1 MADNFKAII
10 YPVKDLENAKTLFT
24 ALLGA
29 PQDQDAPYYVGWSIE
44 GQNIGL
50 NPHGFDQG
58 MTGPV
63 PYVDV
68 ADIQARLDALV
79 AAGASRRAAAHGR
92 RRRRADRHPQG
103 RRREHH
109 RPARTARRSAMMA
122 VNRHQEDACPT
133 P

>member
-10 YPVKDLENAKTLFT
+10 YPVKDLEKAKALFT

-29 PQDQDAPYYVGWSIE
+29 PPEQDAPYYVGWSID

-68 ADIQARLDALV
+68 TDIKARLDALV
-79 AAGASRRAAAHGR
+79 AAGASVVQEPTDVGGGLQIASVKD
-92 RRRRADRHPQG
+92 ADGNVIGLRG
-103 RRREHH
+103 
-109 RPARTARRSAMMA
+109 
-122 VNRHQEDACPT
+122 
-133 P
+133 

>member
-10 YPVKDLENAKTLFT
+10 YPVKDLEKAKALFT
-24 ALLGA
+24 TLLGA
-29 PQDQDAPYYVGWSIE
+29 QPDQDAPYYVGWTID

-68 ADIQARLDALV
+68 ADLEARIDALT
-79 AAGASRRAAAHGR
+79 AAGASVRQQPTDVGGGLRIA
-92 RRRRADRHPQG
+92 
-103 RRREHH
+103 
-109 RPARTARRSAMMA
+109 T
-122 VNRHQEDACPT
+122 VEDADGNIIGLRG
-133 P
+133 

>member
-1 MADNFKAII
+1 MPDNFKAII

-29 PQDQDAPYYVGWSIE
+29 PPDQDAPYYVGWSIE

-63 PYVDV
+63 PSWVLGV
-68 ADIQARLDALV
+68 V
-79 AAGASRRAAAHGR
+79 TTPH
-92 RRRRADRHPQG
+92 QG
-103 RRREHH
+103 
-109 RPARTARRSAMMA
+109 
-122 VNRHQEDACPT
+122 VCFGL
-133 P
+133 

>member
-10 YPVKDLENAKTLFT
+10 YPVKDLAAAK

-29 PQDQDAPYYVGWSIE
+29 PPDQDAPYYVGWSID
-44 GQNIGL
+44 GQDIGL

-68 ADIQARLDALV
+68 ADIEGRLDALV
-79 AAGASRRAAAHGR
+79 AAGASIVQEPTDVGGGR
-92 RRRRADRHPQG
+92 RIATVRDVDGNTIGLRG
-103 RRREHH
+103 
-109 RPARTARRSAMMA
+109 
-122 VNRHQEDACPT
+122 
-133 P
+133 

>member
-10 YPVKDLENAKTLFT
+10 YPVKDVEKAKSLFT

-29 PQDQDAPYYVGWSIE
+29 PPEQDTPYYVGWSIG

-50 NPHGFDQG
+50 NPNGFDQG

-68 ADIQARLDALV
+68 ADIKARFDALV
-79 AAGASRRAAAHGR
+79 AAGATVLQEPTDVGGGSQIAAVKD
-92 RRRRADRHPQG
+92 ADG
-103 RRREHH
+103 N
-109 RPARTARRSAMMA
+109 TIGLRSAGA
-122 VNRHQEDACPT
+122 
-133 P
+133 